1 MKASDITVAA
11 YRYFGKHKV
20 VMYLSLIVT
29 LGVFGFL
36 GSKLHLEE
44 DIAKLVPAAD
54 TGSGQ
59 LAFAD
64 LKVKDR
70 ITVIFEPESEE
81 VEPYVLT
88 EACDEFFTLLEE
100 MDTAHHY
107 VASTLYVLDEDM
119 LAGAVEYM
127 LGNLPSYIEPGD
139 YAHIDSLLTD
149 DNVAQV
155 MAENYDMLL
164 SEMGSMLQPLVT
176 HDPIGL
182 RSVLAKHLAGQF
194 GGSGEAKQ
202 MALVDNHL
210 FTGDET
216 ICQGYIFPSIS
227 SSESG
232 KNGQL
237 VAEMEE
243 AIAQVEESYPDVRI
257 GYSGSPIQSA
267 YNSTRI
273 KLDLVRTVGVAL
285 LVICFVIALCF
296 RNKSTIPLMVMPV
309 VYGSIFALGM
319 VYLIKGK
326 MSLMVLGLG
335 AVVVGV
341 ALSYCLHVL
350 THTKYVEDPI
360 QILRDQTRPVILGAL
375 TTIGSFMGL
384 LLTKSELLR
393 DFGFFAAFEIVGTTL
408 FCLFYLPH
416 FFSKRRTRRSHRAF
430 ALIDRINSYPFD
442 RKPLLVWGIVVV
454 SVVCIIASRG
464 LTFDSNL
471 KNIGYTEPDVQR
483 TMDLLASKSP
493 SGCTTTYFAA
503 SAAHPDS
510 AITYAHALAA
520 VLDTLKADGL
530 LRSYTNPA
538 GLLVSKEQQ
547 RERLAQWHGYWDEE
561 RLARVSDLI
570 DKHAPQAGLNT
581 PMYAPFFDMATAHY
595 EPNYIFE
602 SEALPAMLQSIIIE
616 KSGENYMIF
625 FPVQVP
631 KEQLTPLCDAV
642 NAASPHFLVVDPY
655 YYTGQTVELINDD
668 FNTALYI
675 SMAFVF
681 VVLLVSFR
689 SVLLAVIAFLPMAL
703 SWYIVIGVMALTD
716 MQFNLIN
723 IVVSTFIFG
732 IGVDYSIFIMEGL
745 LARHRGTGDLLL
757 PHKSAI
763 VFSAFVLLVGVGSL
777 FFAVHP
783 AIRSVGLVTVIGMTA
798 TVVISYALQPYL
810 FRKFY
815 KSSGAAVN
823 SHKSQLTIDNS

>member
-11 YRYFGKHKV
+11 YRYFCKHKF
-20 VMYLSLIVT
+20 VMYLTLVVT
-29 LGVFGFL
+29 LGVFGYL
-36 GSKLHLEE
+36 GSQLYLEE
-44 DIAKLVPAAD
+44 DISKLVPAAD

-64 LKVKDR
+64 LRVKDR
-70 ITVIFEPESEE
+70 ITVIFEPETDE
-81 VEPYVLT
+81 VDSYMLT
-88 EACDEFFTLLEE
+88 EACDEFFALLEE
-100 MDTAHHY
+100 IDTTHRY
-107 VASTLYVLDEDM
+107 VESTLYALDEEM
-119 LAGAVEYM
+119 LTGAVDY
-127 LGNLPSYIEPGD
+127 LLANLPSYIEAED
-139 YAHIDSLLTD
+139 YALIDSLLTA

-155 MAENYDMLL
+155 MTDNYDMLL
-164 SEMGSMLQPLVT
+164 SEMGPMLQPLIT

-182 RSVLAKHLAGQF
+182 RSVLSQRLAHQF
-194 GGSGEAKQ
+194 AGSGEGKQ
-202 MALVDNHL
+202 LALVNNHL
-210 FTGDET
+210 FTGDES

-237 VAEMEE
+237 VDEMEE
-243 AIAQVEESYPDVRI
+243 AIRIVEENYPDVRI

-267 YNSTRI
+267 YNSTCI
-273 KLDLVRTVGVAL
+273 KLDLVRTIGVAL
-285 LVICFVIALCF
+285 LIICFVIAFCF
-296 RNKSTIPLMVMPV
+296 RNKSTIPLLVMPV

-384 LLTKSELLR
+384 LLTKSELLQ

-416 FFSKRRTRRSHRAF
+416 FFSKRRTRRSRRAF
-430 ALIDRINSYPFD
+430 MLIDRINSYPFD
-442 RKPLLVWGIVVV
+442 RKPVLVWGIVVL
-454 SVVCIIASRG
+454 SVVCIIASRS
-464 LTFDSNL
+464 LTFDSDL

-503 SAAHPDS
+503 AAEHPDS
-510 AITYAHALAA
+510 AITYAHALATT
-520 VLDTLKADGL
+520 LDALKADSL
-530 LRSYTNPA
+530 LRSYTNPS
-538 GLLVSKEQQ
+538 GLLVSKAQQ
-547 RERLAQWHGYWDEE
+547 RERLAQWRNYWDEE
-561 RLARVSDLI
+561 HLAEVSRLI
-570 DKHAPQAGLNT
+570 EKHAPEAGLNT
-581 PMYAPFFDMATAHY
+581 RMFAPFFAMAKADY

-602 SEALPAMLQSIIIE
+602 SEALPEMLQSIIVE
-616 KSGENYMIF
+616 KSGDRYMIF

-631 KEQLTPLCDAV
+631 KAQLTALCDAV

-655 YYTGQTVELINDD
+655 YYTGQTVKLINDD

-675 SMAFVF
+675 AMAFVF
-681 VVLLVSFR
+681 VVLLISFR
-689 SVLLAVIAFLPMAL
+689 SVVLSIIAFLPMAL
-703 SWYIVIGVMALTD
+703 SWYIVIGVMALTG

-745 LARHRGTGDLLL
+745 LARQRGTGDLLL

-783 AIRSVGLVTVIGMTA
+783 AIRSVGLVTIIGMTS
-798 TVVISYALQPYL
+798 TVIISYALQPYL

-815 KSSGAAVN
+815 KS
-823 SHKSQLTIDNS
+823 